1 MPMSPSSAVRLW
13 AGGGLARSPRKPIG
27 SLCQPPPARS
37 GNTGRPP
44 AGLGKAGGGLARSP
58 LPSLSS
64 PGREPDGRF
73 ATTVA
78 SKVGSL
84 CQPPPARSGRAA
96 GSRAGL
102 TGIVLALL
110 LAAPLHAQVAAP
122 EPLTRR
128 LPPAQGFRVFIVPD
142 MEGMGSSV
150 DPHEVIAGVEGE
162 RYKTL
167 TSSDYWDRFRGLL
180 TQEVNAAIRGARRA
194 GGTDFVVNEGHGGN
208 LFANVMPWDLD
219 PEAVLIRGWPKP
231 IVMITGLDESFGTM
245 IFTGAH
251 ANAGSPGVMAHN
263 FAFDDFTVNG
273 KKLNEVG
280 INALIGGEMGVSVSM
295 VTGDD
300 VLVKETQEM
309 LGNGVI
315 GVVVKKAIGTT
326 AAITYSPTRVR
337 RMIEAAAT
345 EAVRRE
351 RRGDFAPLT
360 MEKPYRV
367 EFTLRATYPAEYV
380 TGVEQLEGFQLEKTS
395 ERSFRMTT
403 DDAKQIGNLLN
414 AIEAVVLR

>member
-1 MPMSPSSAVRLW
+1 MIDLRSPSCAAVSST
-13 AGGGLARSPRKPIG
+13 AGGGLARSPRKPID
-27 SLCQPPPARS
+27 SLSQPPPAHS
-37 GNTGRPP
+37 GHV
-44 AGLGKAGGGLARSP
+44 AVP
-58 LPSLSS
+58 L
-64 PGREPDGRF
+64 
-73 ATTVA
+73 VA
-78 SKVGSL
+78 LV
-84 CQPPPARSGRAA
+84 A
-96 GSRAGL
+96 
-102 TGIVLALL
+102 ALL

-208 LFANVMPWDLD
+208 LFANVLPWDLD

-251 ANAGSPGVMAHN
+251 ANAGSRGVMAHN

-315 GVVVKKAIGTT
+315 GVVVKKAIGST
-326 AAITYSPTRVR
+326 AAITYSPTKVR
-337 RMIEAAAT
+337 RMIEEGAA

-367 EFTLRATYPAEYV
+367 ELTLRATYPAEYV
-380 TGVEQLEGFQLEKTS
+380 TGVEQLEGFQLEKTG

-414 AIEAVVLR
+414 AIESVVLR

>member
-1 MPMSPSSAVRLW
+1 
-13 AGGGLARSPRKPIG
+13 
-27 SLCQPPPARS
+27 
-37 GNTGRPP
+37 
-44 AGLGKAGGGLARSP
+44 
-58 LPSLSS
+58 LSS
-64 PGREPDGRF
+64 PGRETDRRF

-84 CQPPPARSGRAA
+84 SQPPRARSGRTA
-96 GSRAGL
+96 GSLAGF
-102 TGIVLALL
+102 VAALL
-110 LAAPLHAQVAAP
+110 LAAPLHAQVTPP

-208 LFANVMPWDLD
+208 LFANVLPWDLD

-273 KKLNEVG
+273 RKLNEVG

-315 GVVVKKAIGTT
+315 GVVVKRAIGTT
-326 AAITYSPTRVR
+326 AAITYSPTKVR
-337 RMIEAAAT
+337 RMIEAAAA

-380 TGVEQLEGFQLEKTS
+380 TGVEQLEGFQLEKTG

-403 DDAKQIGNLLN
+403 GDAKQIGNLLN
-414 AIEAVVLR
+414 AIEEVVLR